1 MRDMRHDDRI
11 YVPADKTRNFYRMTK
26 EAHKNLLLKNITN
39 EYKKSS
45 DDIVDKINK
54 TDKELVENLDIS
66 DRVYSL
72 SRRNAFITIKDHKDN
87 YLNNTKC
94 RLINTAKTEVGKV
107 SKRILTRV
115 VTSLREKTKLNQ
127 WNNSFSV
134 IEWFKNLENKSKLSF
149 IQFDIVEFYP
159 SITENLLKSSL
170 NWAKSQVNLSK
181 EEIHRLEPRQT
192 LRILI

>member
-1 MRDMRHDDRI
+1 ML
-11 YVPADKTRNFYRMTK
+11 V
-26 EAHKNLLLKNITN
+26 
-39 EYKKSS
+39 KS
-45 DDIVDKINK
+45 
-54 TDKELVENLDIS
+54 
-66 DRVYSL
+66 RVYSL

-107 SKRILTRV
+107 SKKILTRV

-127 WNNSFSV
+127 WKNSFSV

-159 SITENLLKSSL
+159 SITENLLKSAL
-170 NWAKSQVNLSK
+170 NWSKSQVNLSK
-181 EEIHRLEPRQT
+181 EEISV
-192 LRILI
+192 ILKNLDVCSVQ